1 MRVLC
6 SSVLAFEAI
15 VVFLATAL
23 ATSNGSVSN
32 TALAWGIGLAL
43 MVLLVVAIGFVTR
56 PGGIAVGWVLQVLV
70 LATSVVVGWSMLIVG
85 AIFVVLWFLAVRNGR
100 RVDAFRTQGD
110 NSPQGDSRH

>member
-1 MRVLC
+1 MNEATAVPRPRRWRAWLWKLP
-6 SSVLAFEAI
+6 LAF
-15 VVFLATAL
+15 
-23 ATSNGSVSN
+23 
-32 TALAWGIGLAL
+32 
-43 MVLLVVAIGFVTR
+43 VAFS
-56 PGGIAVGWVLQVLV
+56 VLQVLV